1 MTTIAAFPALGP
13 ARTARTA
20 PAASRGARLSLT
32 RRGRALR
39 SLVILALLVGAVVVL
54 VGMTG
59 VPSAV
64 AAWLQGPEY
73 MSVTVQP
80 GDTLWGYATAYAP
93 DGIDPRDYVLEV
105 QRANDLPSTQVTVGT
120 QIDLPVDR

>member
-1 MTTIAAFPALGP
+1 MTTIAAFPTLGP
-13 ARTARTA
+13 ARTDRTA
-20 PAASRGARLSLT
+20 SVARRGAHLSLT

-39 SLVILALLVGAVVVL
+39 SLVILALLVLAVVL
-54 VGMTG
+54 LAGTTGM
-59 VPSAV
+59 PSAV

-73 MSVTVQP
+73 MSVTVEP